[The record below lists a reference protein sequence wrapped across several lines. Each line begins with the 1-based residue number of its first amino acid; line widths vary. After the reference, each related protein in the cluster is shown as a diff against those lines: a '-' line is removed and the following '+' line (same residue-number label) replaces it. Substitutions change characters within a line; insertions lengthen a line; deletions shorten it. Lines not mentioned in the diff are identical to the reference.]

1 MVQYRHQIPQ
11 GGKRALKKVYIV
23 LLCLLCVFGFCC
35 CKKADGTADKGS
47 ESPVSTESGRG
58 QESDTALGSETMPE
72 SGTTKETPSEDGPV
86 TYTKAGS
93 VLTVTLKLPEHGLE
107 EASLL
112 LLTDGSK
119 QNSWKEDPSVLLDI
133 DQVTLDEEGRATV
146 TMTLSKAESACIVV
160 TVGDSVYQKEVK

>member
-1 MVQYRHQIPQ
+1 M
-11 GGKRALKKVYIV
+11 KKVYIV
-23 LLCLLCVFGFCC
+23 FLCLLCVFGFCC

-58 QESDTALGSETMPE
+58 QESDTTLGSDQTPE
-72 SGTTKETPSEDGPV
+72 SGTTTETPSEDGPV
-86 TYTKAGS
+86 TYTKEGS
-93 VLTVTLKLPEHGLE
+93 VLTVTIRLPEHSSE

-119 QNSWKEDPSVLLDI
+119 QNSWKEDPSALLDI
-133 DQVTLDEEGRATV
+133 DQVTLDEEGSATV
-146 TMTLSKAESACIVV
+146 TMTLYESKSACIVV